1 MTTNI
6 STADGSTPRATT
18 EIPAAGLML
27 KSSSMFNA
35 RVLVLPT
42 PTGLRVIKDFS
53 HSPFL
58 VRQTLGRFLIRR
70 EWATLRRLQGVL
82 GVPVDP
88 VRLHSFALS
97 YRYVP
102 GDTLSSVQISGSPLD
117 QTFFFALEQLVA
129 GLHARGFVH
138 LDLRNGKNILRT
150 AKGQPYLL
158 DFQAGVWLGLVPA
171 LLRRPFEAV
180 DMSGVYKWWSRLAP
194 GQMNAHQ
201 TQSLRTANR
210 WRQLW
215 RFNYPD
221 DDHRL
226 RR

>member
-6 STADGSTPRATT
+6 KTADDAAPRATP
-18 EIPAAGLML
+18 EVPAAGLML
-27 KSSSMFNA
+27 KTSSMFNA
-35 RVLVLPT
+35 RVSVLST
-42 PTGLRVIKDFS
+42 PTGLRVLKDFS

-58 VRQTLGRFLIRR
+58 VRHTLGRLLIRR
-70 EWATLRRLQGVL
+70 EWATLRRLQGVS

-88 VRLHSFALS
+88 VRLHPFALS

-102 GDTLSSVQISGSPLD
+102 GDTLSTVQTSGLPLD

-138 LDLRNGKNILRT
+138 LDLRNGKNILCT

-171 LLRRPFEAV
+171 LLRRPFQAV

-194 GQMNAHQ
+194 GQMNQDRAR
-201 TQSLRTANR
+201 SLRTANR

-226 RR
+226 RP

>member
-1 MTTNI
+1 
-6 STADGSTPRATT
+6 
-18 EIPAAGLML
+18 ML
-27 KSSSMFNA
+27 KSSTMFNA
-35 RVLVLPT
+35 RVSVLST
-42 PTGLRVIKDFS
+42 PTGLRVLKDFS

-70 EWATLRRLQGVL
+70 EWATLRRLQGVQ

-88 VRLHSFALS
+88 VRLHALALS
-97 YRYVP
+97 YCYVP
-102 GDTLSSVQISGSPLD
+102 GDTLSTVQISGGSPLD
-117 QTFFFALEQLVA
+117 QTFFLALEQLVA

-150 AKGQPYLL
+150 AKGQPCLL

-194 GQMNAHQ
+194 GQMNPHQ
-201 TQSLRTANR
+201 TRSLRTANL
-210 WRQLW
+210 WRKLW